1 MGTVGDR
8 NPVGAVGDRNPVGA
22 VGAVVRMGPRSSF
35 SARADCKAL
44 KGKAISNY
52 QNRIGRKH
60 KLIGW

>member
-1 MGTVGDR
+1 MGT
-8 NPVGAVGDRNPVGA
+8 VGDRNPVGA